1 MKIKLKT
8 SYMLLS
14 LLMFIF
20 IEILFGIMLFVN
32 FRKILPDD
40 SLFQV
45 DTIYYLFKILLVIIL
60 IILIILTISFIINIL
75 FYRKNIIEIH
85 DDYMINR
92 FLIGK
97 QTIYYKDIKDLRIIS
112 IYLYVKTQTKD
123 NKQRNFLLNEL
134 YIDMKIRDLKQILEE
149 KINKQ

>member
-1 MKIKLKT
+1 
-8 SYMLLS
+8 
-14 LLMFIF
+14 
-20 IEILFGIMLFVN
+20 
-32 FRKILPDD
+32 
-40 SLFQV
+40 
-45 DTIYYLFKILLVIIL
+45 
-60 IILIILTISFIINIL
+60 
-75 FYRKNIIEIH
+75 
-85 DDYMINR
+85 MINR